1 MTNENKPITMA
12 GGAPEEAQEKLTETA
27 NATEVVRQR
36 KDKLLRLRAEEGD
49 PYAVERWDRRD
60 VLEEIQRRFGHLEPG
75 QEDGTATVQTA
86 GRLMTLRRQGRAT
99 FADLA
104 DETGRMQ
111 LYFQVDA
118 LGEGPYEFLKRWVD
132 SGDWIGVVGHPCRTK
147 RGELT
152 VRVTEYKLLSKAIR
166 PLPEKWHGLTDTETR
181 YRQRYLDLI
190 ANPDV
195 RDVFRKRSQIISSF
209 RRTLEAHG
217 TLEVETPIL
226 SVLAGGANA
235 RPFKTFHNALGV
247 EMYLRIAVELY
258 LKRLVVGM
266 MGRVYEIGRNFRN
279 EGIDIMHNP
288 EFTMME
294 VYWPYANYED
304 MMNLAEELI
313 RNAALA
319 IGAPDLTIEREGVK
333 VDLSQPFRRATM
345 LDLVRDHTGVDF
357 RDITDEEAR
366 AVARERGLGDT
377 PGGTGELKGNESRF
391 AVLNLMFEAFCE
403 ERLVQPTFVMGH
415 PVEISPLSKRDP
427 ENPDYTH
434 RFELFMYGKEVANA
448 FSELNDPLDQRERFE
463 DQLRKKEAGDEEAH
477 AFDEDF
483 INAIEAGLPPTGGM
497 GIGMD
502 RVVMFLTGARSI
514 RDVILFPTMRP
525 LCPSGTRP
533 RGAHE
538 RR

>member
-1 MTNENKPITMA
+1 MSNENEPITEKNIEMA
-12 GGAPEEAQEKLTETA
+12 QQDAAES
-27 NATEVVRQR
+27 EVVRQR
-36 KDKLLRLRAEEGD
+36 KEKLLRLRTEEGID
-49 PYAVERWDRRD
+49 PYVVEKWDRRD
-60 VLEEIQRRFGHLEPG
+60 ILEDIQKKFDYLEPG
-75 QEDGTATVQTA
+75 QEDESTVVQTA
-86 GRLMTLRRQGRAT
+86 GRLMTIRRQGKAT

-104 DETGRMQ
+104 DETSRMQ
-111 LYFQVDA
+111 LYFQLNAV
-118 LGEGPYEFLKRWVD
+118 GEAPYDFLKKWVD
-132 SGDWIGVVGHPCRTK
+132 TGDWIGIIGHPCRTK

-152 VRVTEYKLLSKAIR
+152 IRVTEYKLLSKAIR

-181 YRQRYLDLI
+181 YRQRYMDLI

-195 RDVFRKRSQIISSF
+195 REVFRKRSKIISSF

-226 SVLAGGANA
+226 AVLAGGAA
-235 RPFKTFHNALGV
+235 AKPFKTFHNALGV
-247 EMYLRIAVELY
+247 EMYMRIAVELY

-313 RNAALA
+313 RNAAQA
-319 IGAPDLTIEREGVK
+319 VGTMEVERDGVK
-333 VDLSQPFRRATM
+333 VDLSKPFRRATM
-345 LDLVRDHTGVDF
+345 LDLVKEHAGVDF
-357 RDITDEEAR
+357 HAITDDEEAR
-366 AVARERGLGDT
+366 KIAREKGLGE
-377 PGGTGELKGNESRF
+377 ELRGNESRF

-403 ERLVQPTFVMGH
+403 DKLLQPTFVIGH
-415 PVEISPLSKRDP
+415 PTEISPLSKRDP
-427 ENPDYTH
+427 EAPDYTH
-434 RFELFMYGKEVANA
+434 RFELFMYGKELANA

-463 DQLRKKEAGDEEAH
+463 DQLRKREAGDEEAH

-483 INAIEAGLPPTGGM
+483 INAIETGLPPTGGM

-502 RVVMFLTGARSI
+502 RVAMFLTGARSI
-514 RDVILFPTMRP
+514 RDIILFPTMKP
-525 LCPSGTRP
+525 K
-533 RGAHE
+533 A
-538 RR
+538 